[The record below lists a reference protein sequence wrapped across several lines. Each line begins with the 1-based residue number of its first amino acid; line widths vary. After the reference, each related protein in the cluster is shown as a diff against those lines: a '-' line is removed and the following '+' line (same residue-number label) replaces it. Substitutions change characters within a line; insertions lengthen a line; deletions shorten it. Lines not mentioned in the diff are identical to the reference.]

1 MNIDLFILDMAVKI
15 RERIQTEPPQIVELK
30 SEIILR
36 DVMIELHS
44 KHIITTDQFQLGNNR
59 IKKLY
64 NHE

>member
-1 MNIDLFILDMAVKI
+1 MNIELFVTDMAVKI
-15 RERIQTEPPQIVELK
+15 RERIQTEPPQIVELR

-36 DVMIELHS
+36 DIMIELHA
-44 KHIITTDQFQLGNNR
+44 KEIINTEQLELGNNR